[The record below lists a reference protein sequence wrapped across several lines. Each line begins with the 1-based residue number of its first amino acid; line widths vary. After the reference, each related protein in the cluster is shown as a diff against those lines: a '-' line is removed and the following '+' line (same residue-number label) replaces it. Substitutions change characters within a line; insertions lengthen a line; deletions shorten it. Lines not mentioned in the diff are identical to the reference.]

1 MAVIGKK
8 KKKGVPETS
17 TAALPD
23 IIFTLLFFFMVSAK
37 VKDATLKVG
46 YNAPRAV
53 EAKKLASDDQTATIH
68 VGVPLDQYKDIY
80 GSTPRIQLQDQIE
93 DVGAIQE
100 WVLRRIQEVPRDQRG
115 KFLVNLKADGKVP
128 YQMIDEIKVEL
139 RKADALRLNYDA
151 TSLSYNN

>member
-17 TAALPD
+17 TASLPD

-37 VKDATLKVG
+37 VKDASLKVKH
-46 YNAPRAV
+46 NMPSVLDAQ
-53 EAKKLASDDQTATIH
+53 KLTSDDKVATIH
-68 VGVPLDQYKDIY
+68 VGVPTAQYREIY
-80 GSTPRIQLQDQIE
+80 GTDPVIQLQDQIE
-93 DVGAIQE
+93 DVNKIQE
-100 WVLRRIQEVPRDQRG
+100 WVLRRIQEIPYSSRH

-128 YQMIDEIKVEL
+128 YHIIDEIKTEL

-151 TSLSYNN
+151 KSLSY